1 MSFIGGADG
10 PTSVFVA
17 GDLGA
22 GWINVFGAII
32 VIIILIPNIIYG
44 LKNRGIRNLCT
55 NKVMNILERI
65 GRYGCMLLM
74 IFNVGL
80 SEFAYPGVAAFLA
93 YFLGNAL
100 LLVLYIVFWVL
111 YAKKKTMFRAIALS
125 AIPTAIFLL
134 SGISLLY
141 ILLIVFA
148 VIFGAAHNYVTYVNH
163 KSI

>member
-1 MSFIGGADG
+1 MSFLGGADG

-17 GDLGA
+17 GDLGM

-80 SEFAYPGVAAFLA
+80 SKFAYPSVAAFLA

-100 LLVLYIVFWVL
+100 LLVMYIFFWVL

-148 VIFGAAHNYVTYVNH
+148 VIFGVAHNYVTYVNH